1 MAKTSPIIWRY
12 RARTGLRAGGSREG
26 CARRGA
32 PAATGQVWCGLAVSR
47 RTCAARKRVSS
58 TPTPP
63 RKAALCCASIIP
75 GTESSAFDTPGGRFE
90 DGAIGDWLE
99 QSLALFEVSTRGPQI
114 LIGTSMG
121 AWIALLLARRLNE
134 IRASR
139 PTARAAAAGSRG
151 RFHRGIAMEDAS
163 RGGSAADRGKGRI
176 CAAIP
181 LWADPDAHHPAP
193 GGGGSRPPFAW
204 RSGARPCADAHHS
217 GSVGRGR
224 ALASRAGPRGSFGGR
239 PGDDF
244 PRLRRGS
251 SPFAA
256 TRSRAPCDDARRPW
270 IGARDHRQADSVGS
284 RGATAV
290 VVPILL
296 DTLLLGH
303 DAGEQIVRHIEREEK
318 I

>member
-1 MAKTSPIIWRY
+1 MNGENLPDYLEIPRADGAPGWRI
-12 RARTGLRAGGSREG
+12 
-26 CARRGA
+26 ARRLREARGA
-32 PAATGQVWCGLAVSR
+32 GRDRPGLVWLGGFASDMRGAKASFVDAYAAAQGR
-47 RTCAARKRVSS
+47 
-58 TPTPP
+58 
-63 RKAALCCASIIP
+63 ALLRFDYS
-75 GTESSAFDTPGGRFE
+75 GHGESAFDTPGGRFE

-163 RGGSAADRGKGRI
+163 RDGSAADRGKGRI

-193 GGGGSRPPFAW
+193 GGGRSRPPFAW

-217 GSVGRGR
+217 GSSWTRTCLGVTRWP
-224 ALASRAGPRGSFGGR
+224 SRIVWWT
-239 PGDDF
+239 
-244 PRLRRGS
+244 
-251 SPFAA
+251 
-256 TRSRAPCDDARRPW
+256 TR
-270 IGARDHRQADSVGS
+270 
-284 RGATAV
+284 
-290 VVPILL
+290 
-296 DTLLLGH
+296 
-303 DAGEQIVRHIEREEK
+303 
-318 I
+318 